1 MRPGNRVE
9 GPAIVE
15 AEYTTVVVP
24 PGNVFSM
31 DQHGFGVLKGEPL
44 LVREAQ
50 KLVGAK
56 PSVGH

>member
-1 MRPGNRVE
+1 
-9 GPAIVE
+9 VE

-50 KLVGAK
+50 KLAGAK
-56 PSVGH
+56 PSVGQ